1 MAVGDHAGVRPPVVH
16 GHRRNDLKPAAIS
29 CRLRRIQ
36 RASPPATHPEK
47 RPSPQGP
54 QLRSGGD
61 RSSTGVHNLAYVSSS
76 SYCCSVLILLL
87 ASLIPILMTS
97 IYSRFRS
104 VRGCELLLLIIM
116 LVSALDLRIDLLFR
130 CTRAEQQPHPA
141 PGRPNYG
148 GISFLE
154 TDCVCCLW

>member
-1 MAVGDHAGVRPPVVH
+1 MAIGGMTSSPLPSAAVCGGSSAPRHQQRT
-16 GHRRNDLKPAAIS
+16 RRNDLLLK
-29 CRLRRIQ
+29 
-36 RASPPATHPEK
+36 
-47 RPSPQGP
+47 
-54 QLRSGGD
+54 D
-61 RSSTGVHNLAYVSSS
+61 RSYDLGETGAVPESTTSRTFHRPPTAALYPNCL
-76 SYCCSVLILLL
+76 LILLL